1 MWRVG
6 GGGSRNTGKG
16 RKVVY
21 RRLKTEEGA
30 IKEGAGTGS
39 EEYRK
44 PHATSSQIPIFAS
57 HASKRENN
65 YNISPSLSHF
75 SF

>member
-39 EEYRK
+39 EDTGSPLPP
-44 PHATSSQIPIFAS
+44 PHKLQ
-57 HASKRENN
+57 
-65 YNISPSLSHF
+65 YSPYQQKGEQL
-75 SF
+75 